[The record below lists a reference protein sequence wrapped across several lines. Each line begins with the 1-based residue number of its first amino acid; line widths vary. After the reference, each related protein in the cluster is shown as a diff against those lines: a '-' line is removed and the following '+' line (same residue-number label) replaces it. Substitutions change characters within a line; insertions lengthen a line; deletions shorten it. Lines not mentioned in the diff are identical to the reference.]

1 MSNKE
6 NGKGNHKGK
15 DKVKIIDPGERTR
28 RSVGEIDES
37 DKKGKTL
44 VIAPGELTER
54 LVEELTKSKEAKTE
68 IIDPGERT
76 RQSLGERRESKEQ
89 KERGTLVIA
98 PGELTDRLV
107 RELHESKQKEKSER
121 DADEVRKR
129 TVGTGKLTCV
139 NPATLQLGGAETIVL
154 EEDEITV
161 GRGPDN
167 TVSVVAEG
175 VSRHHARLFPGDGAW
190 GVSDMGSTNGIKVNG
205 KKLEKAWL
213 KSGDQLAIGSV
224 VYEFSL
230 VDED

>member
-1 MSNKE
+1 MSN
-6 NGKGNHKGK
+6 NGKGKGNDKGK
-15 DKVKIIDPGERTR
+15 DKVEIIDPGERTR
-28 RSVGEIDES
+28 RSVGEINES
-37 DKKGKTL
+37 DKKGKGKTL

-107 RELHESKQKEKSER
+107 RELHKSKENSESN
-121 DADEVRKR
+121 ADEVRKR

-139 NPATLQLGGAETIVL
+139 DPSVLQLAGAETIIL
-154 EEDEITV
+154 ERDEITI

-175 VSRHHARLFPGDGAW
+175 VSRHHARLFPGKEAW

-205 KKLEKAWL
+205 KKVEEIWL
-213 KSGDQLAIGSV
+213 KSGDKLAIGKV
-224 VYEFSL
+224 IYEFSL
-230 VDED
+230 VGSD